1 MCCMFVCDTDIPHM
15 NHFTDW
21 SNIVDQVNRSLQL
34 LVPSVCE
41 LRSDYQSL
49 ESCTETADRDNVS
62 LFLSRLNLD
71 EYHVAEE
78 HFTKELTGLTKKQ
91 FFEVSMLSFT
101 AVADCWSY
109 FILFTADKLSLVLWP
124 CWLGIR
130 KSIRPVKI
138 WVVRCWRGYLSGVRC
153 RLFAYGPADATVSQ
167 NPITLP
173 HLNPDLPRSSW
184 KRGR

>member
-91 FFEVSMLSFT
+91 FFEVSMLPLQLWQI
-101 AVADCWSY
+101 AGVISY
-109 FILFTADKLSLVLWP
+109 YLLLTNCPSVLWP

-130 KSIRPVKI
+130 KSIRPAKI

-173 HLNPDLPRSSW
+173 HLNLDLPRSSW